1 MIRAIAVATDTSDL
15 VGTVELAC
23 EPDGLSLAFVR
34 ASAYAAA
41 FAPTPPAAG
50 RRIVV
55 PWAHV
60 KEAWDDGETLRI
72 ALDSPRV
79 PHHRL
84 VLAHL
89 TRDLEMTH
97 DRVHRGRRETQWLI
111 AGGSALLMAVAW
123 PLLAQVGGAVALLS
137 GLVLTFGVVTGAV
150 AIASSLGRNAL
161 VGGPDQ
167 AAVRRAFFEQI
178 RRHLPKTAIRAD
190 EALSPTPAVSAAPP
204 PLVEAPTP
212 LFARFGELGSALLA
226 AGATAVIALLV
237 VSVSGRFMTGT
248 DQAPRDEASARPA
261 TAIAPS
267 ALPTVVPPP
276 APAFE
281 TLEPCTC
288 QYPASPAIP
297 TRVPRVSLL
306 STVLRQNRDPRRPSL
321 SVEVAAV
328 NNGATPLKDV
338 TGAVTFL
345 TPGARPEE
353 PMRVRGEKGIY
364 YEGPL
369 APGAAVKW
377 RVGGRGIE
385 YRAAV
390 TTDDVLDDDGT
401 APADAFAA
409 LLSAHTRS
417 VRMHAAAM
425 LAKKRDE
432 RARGAI
438 EKLREDARSDEAPVL
453 ASLERAVAPVFACD
467 LELTQEGASA
477 GVSACVMNTGDAPT
491 SPLSARVSVS
501 RRGPVGEDV
510 ASQLADAVLGR
521 AFILPAR
528 AGGRVRGTA
537 MIPASIKD
545 VDVEVRVEEGVR

>member
-15 VGTVELAC
+15 VGTVELSC
-23 EPDGLSLAFVR
+23 EPDGLALAFVR

-72 ALDSPRV
+72 SLDSPRV

-97 DRVHRGRRETQWLI
+97 ERVHRGRRETQWVV
-111 AGGSALLMAVAW
+111 AGVAALVMAVAW
-123 PLLAQVGGAVALLS
+123 PLLAHVGGAASLLS
-137 GLVLTFGVVTGAV
+137 GLVLTFSVVSGAV
-150 AIASSLGRNAL
+150 AVSSSLGRNAL

-167 AAVRRAFFEQI
+167 AAVRRAFFEQM
-178 RRHLPKTAIRAD
+178 RRHLPKTLVRAD
-190 EALSPTPAVSAAPP
+190 EALSPTPAVSAVPPAADAPAS
-204 PLVEAPTP
+204 L
-212 LFARFGELGSALLA
+212 LGRLGDLGPALLA

-237 VSVSGRFMTGT
+237 VSVSGRFVTGT
-248 DQAPRDEASARPA
+248 DQAPRDDASSRPA
-261 TAIAPS
+261 TAIAPAPPPS
-267 ALPTVVPPP
+267 LVPPP

-281 TLEPCTC
+281 TLETC
-288 QYPASPAIP
+288 SCQVPSSPAIP

-306 STVLRQNRDPRRPSL
+306 STVLRANRDPRRPSL

-328 NNGATPLKDV
+328 NNGATPLKEV

-345 TPGARPEE
+345 TPGARPEDA
-353 PMRVRGEKGIY
+353 MRVRAEKGIY

-369 APGAAVKW
+369 AVGAAVKW
-377 RVGGRGIE
+377 RVGGRGTD
-385 YRAAV
+385 YRVAV
-390 TTDDVLDDDGT
+390 TNDDVLDDDGT

-409 LLSAHTRS
+409 LLTAHTRS
-417 VRMHAAAM
+417 VRLHAAAM

-438 EKLREDARSDEAPVL
+438 EKLREDARTDEAPLL
-453 ASLERAVAPVFACD
+453 ASLERAVATVYACD

-491 SPLSARVSVS
+491 SALSARVSVT

-521 AFILPAR
+521 AFVLPAR
-528 AGGRVRGTA
+528 TGGRVRGTA

-545 VDVEVRVEEGVR
+545 VDVEVRVEEGTR